1 MRKKFIAGK
10 AVMSTGKLFSQRI
23 LPFLSIKT
31 PFPVFEFES
40 LEPPTGG
47 AERMPVIAANAGTQ
61 VP

>member
-1 MRKKFIAGK
+1 M
-10 AVMSTGKLFSQRI
+10 
-23 LPFLSIKT
+23 SIKT
-31 PFPVFEFES
+31 PFPVFGFES